1 MHRLPVG
8 RILREAFGFTGRELR
23 GWATIALIPILLNVA
38 VILGYHFLFAGR
50 GAGWLPDL
58 LRNILTM
65 VIDVPFLAAWHRM
78 TLLGPQ
84 RAQGV
89 VAYAYRGAEK
99 RFLGFLMM
107 IYLFFLG
114 GMILAPALLVP
125 LAAGRG
131 EGAVLLLMLGLFAT
145 LIALTVVGLRWSMV
159 FPAAAVGERIGL
171 ARSWQLTRGNGLRLY
186 AVMLGAF
193 LPLIGLGVVM
203 VLVLGLEYAMREGY
217 VMLELLML
225 VPGFFFGAV
234 LVSALSMAYWHLTGY
249 DPDAFDPQAILK
261 R

>member
-23 GWATIALIPILLNVA
+23 SWATIALIPVLLNVV

-65 VIDVPFLAAWHRM
+65 VIDVPFLTAWHRM

-84 RAQGV
+84 RARGV
-89 VAYAYRGAEK
+89 IAYAYRGAET
-99 RFLGFLMM
+99 RFLGFLML
-107 IYLFFLG
+107 IYLFFLV
-114 GMILAPALLVP
+114 GMILGPALLVP

-131 EGAVLLLMLGLFAT
+131 EGAMLPLVLGLFAI
-145 LIALTVVGLRWSMV
+145 LIALSVAALRWSMV
-159 FPAAAVGERIGL
+159 FPAAAVGERISL
-171 ARSWQLTRGNGLRLY
+171 AGSWQMTRGNGLRLY
-186 AVMLGAF
+186 VVMLSAF
-193 LPLIGLGVVM
+193 LPLIGLGVVL
-203 VLVLGLEYAMREGY
+203 VLVLGLQYAMREGY
-217 VMLELLML
+217 MVLELLVL

-249 DPDAFDPQAILK
+249 DPDTFDPQAILK